1 MSSVTQK
8 GKPSDHA
15 PISTANANNSQAS
28 TTSTATPGIGNLI
41 VTQLLSSLTISTVLT
56 SIKG

>member
-28 TTSTATPGIGNLI
+28 TALTAAPGIGI
-41 VTQLLSSLTISTVLT
+41 W
-56 SIKG
+56 